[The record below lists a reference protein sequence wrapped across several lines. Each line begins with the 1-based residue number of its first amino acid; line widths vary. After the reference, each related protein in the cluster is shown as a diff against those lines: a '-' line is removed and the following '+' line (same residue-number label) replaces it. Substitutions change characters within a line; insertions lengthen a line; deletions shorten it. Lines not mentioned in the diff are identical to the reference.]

1 MMNSSNGAGY
11 SGPLHQHA
19 RPNPADDAA
28 LQQLKEQAARE
39 RAAAAGGDDR
49 APLPT
54 DAPRLSPSLEL
65 VRQQL
70 RARVANDFT
79 YHAPTQAAGM
89 KYTEIRMAGRQMAE
103 LLVELCPNGRE
114 LSTALSKLE
123 ECVMWANAGIARSG

>member
-1 MMNSSNGAGY
+1 MLNRPNHAHAG
-11 SGPLHQHA
+11 PVDQHA

-49 APLPT
+49 PPLPT
-54 DAPRLSPSLEL
+54 DEPRVSPSLEL

-70 RARVANDFT
+70 RARVANDFS
-79 YHAPTQAAGM
+79 YHAPRPDTGL
-89 KYTEIRMAGRQMAE
+89 KYTQIRGVGREMAE
-103 LLVELCPNGRE
+103 LLVDLCPNGRE

-123 ECVMWANAGIARSG
+123 ECVMWANASIARNG